1 MTQTLRSL
9 SALGAGILA
18 AGILTALAPVA
29 SAQHDVYPPGWD
41 KPQNVPKPMYDF
53 RSGKG
58 WDDYQRYWPGEVT
71 RGTSVQ
77 SHPMTYGSTTY
88 QMVPGGSQYHRVTGA
103 TTQGASTQP
112 APSSQ
117 SSGTKQTQ

>member
-1 MTQTLRSL
+1 MTWFSRSL
-9 SALGAGILA
+9 STLGTGMLVASIF
-18 AGILTALAPVA
+18 TALAPVA

-58 WDDYQRYWPGEVT
+58 WNDSQRYWPGEVT
-71 RGTSVQ
+71 RGSSVQ
-77 SHPMTYGSTTY
+77 SHPMTSGPTVY

-112 APSSQ
+112 ATPSQ
-117 SSGTKQTQ
+117 LPGTKQAQ